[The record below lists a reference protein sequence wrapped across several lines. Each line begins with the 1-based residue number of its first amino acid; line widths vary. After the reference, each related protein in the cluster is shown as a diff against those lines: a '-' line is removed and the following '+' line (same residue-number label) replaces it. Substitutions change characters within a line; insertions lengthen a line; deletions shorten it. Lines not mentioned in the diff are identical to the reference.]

1 MTTMKKTDTITVELT
16 PGELR
21 ACFNAL
27 ISQTRFNTTEQRQD
41 NESVLK
47 KLNQAY
53 GKLEQ

>member
-1 MTTMKKTDTITVELT
+1 MTDNITVKLT

-41 NESVLK
+41 NESAIL

-53 GKLEQ
+53 AEQEQ